1 MTFDRFNRR
10 LHLYLGLSLLPWF
23 FVYGV
28 SSAPFSHAQY
38 FNQLDKAKGLP
49 DWTPRFER
57 PYDVP
62 VPEGGNLRTLAAR
75 IVKDAGI
82 DGAFGAY
89 RLGPNR
95 INVYVHT
102 FWRATQ
108 IQYRLDEKKLVAE
121 DRRFRWDHFLT
132 GLHARGGFEQEG
144 LLQNSW
150 SVVVD
155 LVSLGMPVWIAS
167 GIYMWWNLRPVRRWG
182 WLALGAGCASF
193 AFFLATL

>member
-155 LVSLGMPVWIAS
+155 LVSLGMLVWIAS

-182 WLALGAGCASF
+182 WLALGLDFLRGFAS
-193 AFFLATL
+193 ANLV